1 MKNWQIVVV
10 VGLAYWL
17 TGCASSKPIID
28 PKSSKHPEN
37 YYADKMECEEISKNV
52 PYGSEMAKQAFWN
65 GVLSAF
71 MGAALAGNGVSATTG
86 ATTGAVSGTVIGA
99 GKGAWDVSER
109 RDKIVLK
116 CLTGR
121 GYTVLE

>member
-1 MKNWQIVVV
+1 MKNWQLVVV

-28 PKSSKHPEN
+28 PKSSKNPEN
-37 YYADKMECEEISKNV
+37 YYSDKMECEEIARNV
-52 PYGSEMAKQAFWN
+52 PYGSEMAKSAFWN
-65 GVLSAF
+65 SILSAI
-71 MGAALAGNGVSATTG
+71 MGAALAGNNVSASTG
-86 ATTGAVSGTVIGA
+86 AAAGAVSGAVVGA

-109 RDKIVLK
+109 REKIMLK

-121 GYTVLE
+121 GYSVLE

>member
-1 MKNWQIVVV
+1 MV

-37 YYADKMECEEISKNV
+37 YYADKMECEEIARNV

-86 ATTGAVSGTVIGA
+86 ATAGAVSGTVIGA
-99 GKGAWDVSER
+99 GKGAWYVSER

>member
-37 YYADKMECEEISKNV
+37 YYADKMECEEIARNV

-86 ATTGAVSGTVIGA
+86 ATAGAVSGTVIGA